1 VASIRQHQCLLLEDI
16 YFTCMCSTQHG
27 CCRFRTYE
35 CSNARH
41 GRCQV
46 HQARHKIGGNASYRS
61 LKRNS
66 DFDSVFFS
74 YIMFITFG
82 CFSLLQTHFNS
93 LLTHYVNLSLSL
105 IMYNLSLSAFF
116 SVFLLFSPSFYCPF
130 LCIFSFYMSFLELHS
145 SAESFCLFQY
155 IHFFCPFPFFI
166 SLEVWARLLFE
177 RK

>member
-1 VASIRQHQCLLLEDI
+1 VAAIRQHQCLLLEDI
-16 YFTCMCSTQHG
+16 FFTCMCSTQHG

-66 DFDSVFFS
+66 YFDSVFFS

-82 CFSLLQTHFNS
+82 SFSLLQTHFNS
-93 LLTHYVNLSLSL
+93 LIPSLLCQSLSFSNSVQSQSFCFFL
-105 IMYNLSLSAFF
+105 PLFIAPF
-116 SVFLLFSPSFYCPF
+116 SVSSLF
-130 LCIFSFYMSFLELHS
+130 I
-145 SAESFCLFQY
+145 CLF
-155 IHFFCPFPFFI
+155 
-166 SLEVWARLLFE
+166 
-177 RK
+177 